1 MFGDLKTIF
10 DNNNNSNNSN
20 NNESDS
26 NNKNGNEN
34 ENVNENRNENENEN
48 ENESDNEQNY
58 QIEQINNNFKKID
71 ETKSFKDQIDMLK
84 EIPELNDYWYM
95 EYYEDNRMINLR
107 LFKLKFAHIINDV
120 DDNLFEKIF
129 GLTSVKLVSKLIN
142 ITSKEDNQMLVND
155 IEINRDK
162 VFKQDEYG
170 KFAIQPAYKR
180 GDLLDVV
187 TQYTVLGY
195 RIDLYFHKYKL
206 LIEVDELGHKC

>member
-1 MFGDLKTIF
+1 M
-10 DNNNNSNNSN
+10 
-20 NNESDS
+20 
-26 NNKNGNEN
+26 
-34 ENVNENRNENENEN
+34 
-48 ENESDNEQNY
+48 
-58 QIEQINNNFKKID
+58 KII
-71 ETKSFKDQIDMLK
+71 K
-84 EIPELNDYWYM
+84 
-95 EYYEDNRMINLR
+95 INLR
-107 LFKLKFAHIINDV
+107 LFKLKFAYIINDV

-187 TQYTVLGY
+187 TQYTALGY

-206 LIEVDELGHKC
+206 LIEVYELGHNDRSADYETKR